1 MQTKFFQKQKAVE
14 LRKAGKTYSEIL
26 KVVPVAKS
34 TLSLW
39 LREANL
45 SRRENQ
51 RLTDRKLAAIRRG
64 GVAKRRQREHKT
76 AEIFGASQSEIREL
90 SQRELFLIGVALYW
104 AEGTKQ
110 KPHTV
115 SQRVSF
121 GNSDPNMIQC
131 FLCWLRGLGIAQNDL
146 IFELYIH
153 QSANVTQA
161 VAFWSKLVGV
171 APEVLLKRTYFKK
184 GNPKTIRKNS
194 NEKYVGL
201 LRIVVK
207 RSTDFNR
214 RISGWIRGI
223 SEKCIY

>member
-90 SQRELFLIGVALYW
+90 SQRELFLIGVAL
-104 AEGTKQ
+104 
-110 KPHTV
+110 
-115 SQRVSF
+115 
-121 GNSDPNMIQC
+121 
-131 FLCWLRGLGIAQNDL
+131 
-146 IFELYIH
+146 
-153 QSANVTQA
+153 
-161 VAFWSKLVGV
+161 
-171 APEVLLKRTYFKK
+171 
-184 GNPKTIRKNS
+184 
-194 NEKYVGL
+194 
-201 LRIVVK
+201 
-207 RSTDFNR
+207 
-214 RISGWIRGI
+214 
-223 SEKCIY
+223 

>member
-110 KPHTV
+110 KPY
-115 SQRVSF
+115 S
-121 GNSDPNMIQC
+121 
-131 FLCWLRGLGIAQNDL
+131 
-146 IFELYIH
+146 
-153 QSANVTQA
+153 QSASILWKFRPKYDTVLPVL
-161 VAFWSKLVGV
+161 VAWIGYCSKR
-171 APEVLLKRTYFKK
+171 PYF
-184 GNPKTIRKNS
+184 
-194 NEKYVGL
+194 
-201 LRIVVK
+201 
-207 RSTDFNR
+207 
-214 RISGWIRGI
+214 
-223 SEKCIY
+223 